1 MCLFWSPKNKVL
13 SFSQRNTA
21 SWDFSLCQLPGILS
35 MHKQLV
41 TPPQRKENL
50 KSHHMTPL
58 IFYTPGFYRLNRV
71 QMQNGTVLFKVSK
84 GMSAWTQQLFYLF
97 SGAGVLQLVRDVLQF
112 LSLFTLSHYI
122 QIFPQ
127 HLNDLQTY
135 SEITGSFLHYST
147 YEHVQ
152 QEHRKSVGRAHYINL
167 INLSHVYPVVITLHN
182 IMHLAE
188 ALIPSNLHSRNIH
201 KKHERHSVQTVHKLF
216 VMCMKLIT
224 CVTSPLR
231 VSRLRESPSCKML
244 SFERARWR
252 GVLPARS
259 RASTR
264 APEGTFIMYELV
276 LN

>member
-1 MCLFWSPKNKVL
+1 MNSAAVL
-13 SFSQRNTA
+13 
-21 SWDFSLCQLPGILS
+21 P
-35 MHKQLV
+35 
-41 TPPQRKENL
+41 
-50 KSHHMTPL
+50 
-58 IFYTPGFYRLNRV
+58 
-71 QMQNGTVLFKVSK
+71 VLWCGCSAAGSRCAPVS
-84 GMSAWTQQLFYLF
+84 
-97 SGAGVLQLVRDVLQF
+97 
-112 LSLFTLSHYI
+112 LSLHSVPLYSDIPAAFEWSTD
-122 QIFPQ
+122 IFRDHWVIFALQ
-127 HLNDLQTY
+127 H
-135 SEITGSFLHYST
+135 I

-167 INLSHVYPVVITLHN
+167 INMSHVYPVVITLHN

-188 ALIPSNLHSRNIH
+188 AFTQSNLHSRNIH
-201 KKHERHSVQTVHKLF
+201 KKHERHSVHNLF

-264 APEGTFIMYELV
+264 APEGMFIMYELV